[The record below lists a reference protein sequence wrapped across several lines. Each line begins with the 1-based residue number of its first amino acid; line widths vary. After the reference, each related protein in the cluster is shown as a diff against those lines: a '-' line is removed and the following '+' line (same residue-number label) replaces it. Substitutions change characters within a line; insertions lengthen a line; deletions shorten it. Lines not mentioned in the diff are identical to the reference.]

1 MSSED
6 ANDVA
11 KALAAFGA
19 PSIRYHSFGQGRPKV
34 GPVPAVP
41 PDVVKPAV
49 VPAAPAPFSPPLLRQ
64 AEPEAAP
71 EPFLPSP
78 AAAPRQTVPPLAPA
92 FRRTIDQKSMATPLR
107 GPSGPPGPRAFMPVR
122 PAPGGP
128 PASSR
133 ADSGAP
139 GTIGALP
146 QSGGSAMVET
156 PPGSDRD
163 SERDVA
169 RGFGRAV
176 PEVRS
181 LKEIFAL
188 LAGDHT
194 PPAGSQPG

>member
-78 AAAPRQTVPPLAPA
+78 AAAPRQDRAAARPCLSPDDRPEKHGDAIAGAERAAGAAGVHAGA
-92 FRRTIDQKSMATPLR
+92 ARAGRTAR
-107 GPSGPPGPRAFMPVR
+107 V
-122 PAPGGP
+122 
-128 PASSR
+128 
-133 ADSGAP
+133 
-139 GTIGALP
+139 
-146 QSGGSAMVET
+146 
-156 PPGSDRD
+156 
-163 SERDVA
+163 VA
-169 RGFGRAV
+169 RR
-176 PEVRS
+176 
-181 LKEIFAL
+181 
-188 LAGDHT
+188 
-194 PPAGSQPG
+194 